1 MNKEQRNKE
10 EGKLFVAFLF
20 DFSNEFF
27 SEHQKPVKTPQ
38 IPFIF
43 YIVEDV
49 SYFGIKDIC

>member
-20 DFSNEFF
+20 DFSNKFLPK
-27 SEHQKPVKTPQ
+27 HQKPVKTPQ

-43 YIVEDV
+43 YIVENV
-49 SYFGIKDIC
+49 SDFGIKDIC